1 MLPVIVPTANTA
13 YELPDSTG
21 GEIEFRSGLIDYYS
35 DQIQQGIFRANKPHL
50 LIPPEN
56 LVEHLTLHFRQ
67 ARDSTPGLHRGN
79 DHRGTLST
87 YPEPGRGGLGHLTA
101 NLVHA
106 YEVSLDKLLPKDT
119 HDVRI
124 AFARE
129 SYCGTE
135 ILHRMQFRRHLSKA
149 GARSALHSAC
159 TESRDITQCKNN

>member
-1 MLPVIVPTANTA
+1 MLPVIVATANA
-13 YELPDSTG
+13 AHKLPDSPG
-21 GEIEFRSGLIDYYS
+21 SEIEFRRWLIDYDS
-35 DQIQQGIFRANKPHL
+35 NQIQQGLFRAKKPHL

-56 LVEHLTLHFRQ
+56 LVEHLTLHFRH
-67 ARDSTPGLHRGN
+67 AGDGTPGLHRGN
-79 DHRGTLST
+79 DYRGTLRT
-87 YPEPGRGGLGHLTA
+87 DPEPGRGGLGHMTA

-135 ILHRMQFRRHLSKA
+135 ILHRITAMQK
-149 GARSALHSAC
+149 
-159 TESRDITQCKNN
+159 